1 MNLQPA
7 ITKATALLLEEAV
20 NLAPKDTGELANS
33 IQMTIS
39 EDEGLVYTNLGY
51 APYVE
56 FGTGKYAVGGDGR
69 PGYWVF
75 VKGDNGGYKSENK
88 ERKIYTLAQCLWIKD
103 RLIEKGIPAED
114 IWITCGQAPQP
125 FMKPALDNKHDE
137 IIEIF
142 KKAGLEEVAKNVR
155 LSFHSKR

>member
-33 IQMTIS
+33 IQMSIS

-88 ERKIYTLAQCLWIKD
+88 ERKIYTL
-103 RLIEKGIPAED
+103 E
-114 IWITCGQAPQP
+114 
-125 FMKPALDNKHDE
+125 
-137 IIEIF
+137 
-142 KKAGLEEVAKNVR
+142 
-155 LSFHSKR
+155 